1 MPLVFLPNTLDAP
14 AGALPKV
21 TVPDA
26 KRLSKLGIETIRD
39 LLLTLPF
46 GWETYGAP
54 AEVRSLLDG
63 QQATVV
69 GTVSAIA
76 AKQSLRRR
84 IKLTEAT
91 IRDDSGGVLRVVWF
105 NQPYVV
111 KQLHK
116 GDRVAVAGTA
126 KTPRYG
132 QALQMQNPHYE
143 RMDGLEDVQP
153 VRVGGMMPK
162 YHLVDGLSSRKI
174 ARWVESALPLAGQVE
189 ELLPDEVRERHQL
202 LDVAEAIRRGH
213 KPESDKDF
221 TEARK
226 RMAFAELFE
235 LQGAFAL
242 MRANIAAEPATPIP
256 YRQEVIDAFKAGLG
270 FELTRA
276 QRKATWDAF
285 RDMQRTV
292 PMNRLLDGD
301 VGSGKTAV
309 AAACAA
315 MAHASGLQ
323 TVVMAPTEIL
333 ARQHVHRFR
342 AYLEKSIPGLT
353 VELLISDQSAAER
366 RRVRTAAASGHCA
379 LVVGTHALIED
390 DVEFA
395 NLGLA
400 VVDEQHR
407 FGTRQRELL
416 RGKGRGRPHFLAM
429 TATPIPRTLAL
440 AQYGEMTL
448 SVIDEMPPGR
458 TRVET
463 EVIEPDLRGRAYD
476 LVRAEVATGHQAFV
490 ICPLIEESETLA
502 VRSATAEFERLQ
514 KDVFPDLPLGL
525 IHGRLK
531 EKDEVMQRF
540 VAGEIQVLVATAVVE
555 VGVDV
560 PNATVMMIEG
570 AERFGLAQ
578 LHQFRGRVG
587 RGAAKSY
594 CLLLTDDPSEN
605 NLERLT
611 LLTRIRDGFTL
622 AEEDMRIRGM
632 GELMGPRQH
641 GMSDAA
647 MAALRQ
653 PDLLNEVR
661 QEVERI
667 LESDPGFE
675 HQPVLKATLARRLE
689 MTSIS

>member
-1 MPLVFLPNTLDAP
+1 
-14 AGALPKV
+14 
-21 TVPDA
+21 
-26 KRLSKLGIETIRD
+26 
-39 LLLTLPF
+39 
-46 GWETYGAP
+46 
-54 AEVRSLLDG
+54 
-63 QQATVV
+63 
-69 GTVSAIA
+69 
-76 AKQSLRRR
+76 
-84 IKLTEAT
+84 
-91 IRDDSGGVLRVVWF
+91 
-105 NQPYVV
+105 
-111 KQLHK
+111 
-116 GDRVAVAGTA
+116 
-126 KTPRYG
+126 
-132 QALQMQNPHYE
+132 
-143 RMDGLEDVQP
+143 
-153 VRVGGMMPK
+153 MMPK

-189 ELLPDEVRERHQL
+189 DLLPEEVRDRHHL
-202 LDVAEAIRRGH
+202 LDVGEAVRRGH
-213 KPESDKDF
+213 KPDTDKDF
-221 TEARK
+221 REAVR

-235 LQGAFAL
+235 LQAAFAL

-256 YRQEVIDAFKAGLG
+256 YRQEVIEAFKAGLG

-276 QRKATWDAF
+276 QRRATWDAF
-285 RDMQRTV
+285 QDMQQTV

-323 TVVMAPTEIL
+323 SVVMAPTEIL
-333 ARQHVHRFR
+333 ARQHLHRFR
-342 AYLEKSIPGLT
+342 AYLEDSITGLT
-353 VELLISDQSAAER
+353 VELLVSGQSAPER
-366 RRVRTAAASGHCA
+366 RRVRAAAASGHCA

-448 SVIDEMPPGR
+448 SVIDELPPGR
-458 TRVET
+458 RPVVT
-463 EVIEPDLRGRAYD
+463 EVVEPDDRARAYD
-476 LVRAEVATGHQAFV
+476 LVRAEVAGGHQAFV

-502 VRSATAEFERLQ
+502 VRSATAEFERLR
-514 KDVFPDLPLGL
+514 KDVFPDLQLGL

-531 EKDEVMQRF
+531 EKDDVMQRF
-540 VAGEIQVLVATAVVE
+540 AAGEVQVLVATAVVE

-587 RGAAKSY
+587 RGAAKSH

-605 NLERLT
+605 NLERLN

-653 PDLLNEVR
+653 PELLNEVR

-675 HQPVLKATLARRLE
+675 HHPLLKATLAHRLE
-689 MTSIS
+689 LTSIS